1 MKLQSKIFNYFRERE
16 KQGKFLFVLRGG
28 RRSGK
33 TYAVC
38 QRVLLL
44 CNNTAGTIVNV
55 ASMTA
60 EQGRLGAFADFVNI
74 INAEPYFLRVTR
86 KMETPREIR
95 FLNGSKIF
103 FKSYQD
109 SETAKGIA
117 CDYLYLNEANN
128 FSKQQYTDLSAN
140 VRKGIFVDY
149 NPNFKFWIDDYVEED
164 EICVTTWQ
172 DNRKHLTPVQLAYF
186 DDLKKQAERE
196 GASDLDIRNYRVYYL
211 GEYYELRGDIFN
223 ASNICVV
230 DIESKQKNKL
240 VIFCDPSA
248 LRGADFF
255 ALCLMCEN
263 ENGEKEV
270 LETWSENTGD
280 PQDVIELIIGWQC
293 KYGNANV
300 FVETNGIIGQK
311 FYEDCIKKGIE
322 VQSYYSHDNKFERI
336 VANYGALT
344 KEVVFVRRYNT
355 DKFLSQI
362 YEFGKKCEH
371 DDNIDCVNSAYN
383 VYKFI

>member
-16 KQGKFLFVLRGG
+16 KQGKFLFVLKGG

-38 QRVLLL
+38 QRLLLL

-55 ASMTA
+55 ASMTV

-74 INAEPYFLRVTR
+74 INAEPYFLRVT
-86 KMETPREIR
+86 KKLETPREIR

-149 NPNFKFWIDDYVEED
+149 NPNFKFWIDDFVKED

-172 DNRKHLTPVQLAYF
+172 DNRKNLTPVQLAYF

-211 GEYYELRGDIFN
+211 GEYYELRGNIFN
-223 ASNICVV
+223 SSNIRVV
-230 DIESKQKNKL
+230 DVESKQKNKL

-255 ALCLMCEN
+255 ALCLMCVN
-263 ENGEKEV
+263 NQGEKEV

-280 PQDVIELIIGWQC
+280 PQDVIDVIVAWQV

-311 FYEDCIKKGIE
+311 FYEDCIRKRIA
-322 VQSYYSHDNKFERI
+322 VQSYYSHENKFERI

-371 DDNIDCVNSAYN
+371 DDNIDCINSAYN

>member
-1 MKLQSKIFNYFRERE
+1 MRLQSKIFNYFRERE
-16 KQGKFLFVLRGG
+16 KQGEFLFVLKGG

-38 QRVLLL
+38 QRLLLL
-44 CNNTAGTIVNV
+44 CNNSAGTIVSV

-74 INAEPYFLRVTR
+74 INAEPYFLRVT
-86 KMETPREIR
+86 KKLETPREIR

-149 NPNFKFWIDDYVEED
+149 NPNFKFWIDDFVEEE

-223 ASNICVV
+223 SSNIRIV
-230 DIESKQKNKL
+230 DVESKQKNKL

-263 ENGEKEV
+263 DKGEKEV

-280 PQDVIELIIGWQC
+280 AQDVIDVIVGWQM

-300 FVETNGIIGQK
+300 FIETNGIIGQK
-311 FYEDCIKKGIE
+311 FYEDCIKNGLA

-355 DKFLSQI
+355 EKFLAQV

-371 DDNIDCVNSAYN
+371 DDNIDCINSAYN

>member
-16 KQGKFLFVLRGG
+16 KKGKFLFVLKGG

-38 QRVLLL
+38 QRLLLL

-74 INAEPYFLRVTR
+74 INAEPYFLRVT
-86 KMETPREIR
+86 KKLETPREIR

-140 VRKGIFVDY
+140 VRRGIFVDY
-149 NPNFKFWIDDYVEED
+149 NPNFKFWIDDFVREE

-223 ASNICVV
+223 SSNIRVV

-240 VIFCDPSA
+240 IIFCDPSA

-280 PQDVIELIIGWQC
+280 AQDVIDVIVGWQV
-293 KYGNANV
+293 KYGDANV
-300 FVETNGIIGQK
+300 FIETNGIIGQK
-311 FYEDCIKKGIE
+311 FYEDCTKKGLA
-322 VQSYYSHDNKFERI
+322 VQSYYSHGNKFERI

-355 DKFLSQI
+355 EKFLAQI
-362 YEFGKKCEH
+362 YDFGKKCEH
-371 DDNIDCVNSAYN
+371 DDNIDCINSAYN